1 MMICTYVCA
10 SRIDSDDGKGNGVNG
25 DGGEVTAM
33 KMEMVMMM
41 KVVIRM
47 VMAVM
52 MVLAAVIAIIS

>member
-1 MMICTYVCA
+1 MYACLRVWLCEQNRY
-10 SRIDSDDGKGNGVNG
+10 GKGNGVNG

-47 VMAVM
+47 VMVVM
-52 MVLAAVIAIIS
+52 MVLAAVIAIGN